1 LSSPDRAAIRRQIS
15 GYCSVFDVLGT
26 TPWPEAGDSLRIV
39 KLSANHRSA
48 FEVFLSKLDGQTTYD
63 YTHFGY
69 MIENPAKTADMVLSD
84 IATGRTIGYVILDKK
99 RILGFGHLD
108 FFARRE
114 KRHVVK
120 LGIVLHQNCQDRG
133 LGSKLLSFMIA
144 DATKMGIE
152 KIWLATYADN
162 QRALELYLGKGFVVE
177 GLFRKEE
184 KVRRRYRDI
193 ISMALFLR
201 KMDRV

>member
-1 LSSPDRAAIRRQIS
+1 
-15 GYCSVFDVLGT
+15 V
-26 TPWPEAGDSLRIV
+26 RIV
-39 KLSANHRSA
+39 KLSTRYRSA
-48 FEVFLSKLDGQTTYD
+48 FEVFLGKLDGQTTYD

-69 MIENPAKTADMVLSD
+69 RIKNPAKTVDMVLSD
-84 IATGRTIGYVILDKK
+84 IAAEHTIGYVILDKK
-99 RILGFGHLD
+99 RIFGFGHLD

-120 LGIVLHQNCQDRG
+120 LGIVLHQNCQNRG
-133 LGSKLLSFMIA
+133 LGSRLLDFMIA
-144 DATKMGIE
+144 DATKRGIE

-162 QRALELYLGKGFVVE
+162 QRALELYLGKGFMVE
-177 GLFRKEE
+177 GVFRKEE

-201 KMDRV
+201 KTDRV